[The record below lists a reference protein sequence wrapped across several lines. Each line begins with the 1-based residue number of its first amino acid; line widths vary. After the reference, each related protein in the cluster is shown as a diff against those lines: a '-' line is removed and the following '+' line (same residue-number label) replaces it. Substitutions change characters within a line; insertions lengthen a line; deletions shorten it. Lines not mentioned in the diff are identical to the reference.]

1 MHHRCP
7 FHKITLDTFHLEP
20 PWRKEVTWMLPGITN
35 GKSSSITVDLLVMQ
49 RKFTLLT
56 QTLTTLFNI
65 TKSYQDSDSINLCV
79 PVPHLTEAAVLQKKW
94 YWYNEK
100 NNLKADFVGLELIW
114 TPKLSSNLFYSLYLL
129 LDTFDV
135 LIEFLVKEID
145 GRKRTE
151 RSAEQKAYSSDL
163 EKR

>member
-1 MHHRCP
+1 M
-7 FHKITLDTFHLEP
+7 K
-20 PWRKEVTWMLPGITN
+20 
-35 GKSSSITVDLLVMQ
+35 
-49 RKFTLLT
+49 
-56 QTLTTLFNI
+56 
-65 TKSYQDSDSINLCV
+65 
-79 PVPHLTEAAVLQKKW
+79 
-94 YWYNEK
+94 K